1 MNTSHLQLYH
11 FNSCPYCIRVKLA
24 IKRMGIKIASKNIH
38 ANRAFQTELVK
49 GGGKKQVPCLRIEEK
64 GDVSWL
70 YESGDI
76 LAYLKKLSS
85 SLNE

>member
-1 MNTSHLQLYH
+1 M
-11 FNSCPYCIRVKLA
+11 
-24 IKRMGIKIASKNIH
+24 KRMGIKIASKNIH

-64 GDVSWL
+64 DKVSWM

-76 LAYLKKLSS
+76 IAYLKKLSS
-85 SLNE
+85 SLKQ